1 MSCQT
6 EGENLWPCWEH
17 FFSCKE
23 GSFSVGQV
31 QCAKDRSG
39 GWRDLRYS
47 HPRPNSMAQ
56 AHDPTPPEEASASI
70 IAESLGEKVS
80 LPRSVMKSQESVG
93 EARVRSCWLQSD

>member
-1 MSCQT
+1 ML
-6 EGENLWPCWEH
+6 GAL
-17 FFSCKE
+17 FFVQ
-23 GSFSVGQV
+23 GGVFSVGKV
-31 QCAKDRSG
+31 QCAKARRRG

-56 AHDPTPPEEASASI
+56 AHDPAPPEEASASI